1 MEIMKPT
8 RRDYCQF
15 LLSTH
20 VNYTQTYFADHH
32 QHFSH
37 DAINRYLQDDQVTP
51 EIIWEQVKTVI
62 DYDEDAFLVF
72 DDSVSDKNHSH
83 KIELVR
89 LQYSGNAHGLI
100 KGIGVVNCLYVNPKT
115 QRYWIIDWRVYAPDS
130 DAKSKLTH
138 MQEMF
143 DQAIGLKK
151 LPFRVVLMDT
161 WYATKDLMLHLH
173 RAGKFFYC
181 PLRKNRKVDDSGGE
195 SPYTAVDSLQ
205 WSEQDA
211 VKGKLIKVY
220 GFPGALKVKLF
231 RVATTSIRTEW
242 VVTNDIDQAST
253 DDTRAICAIRWK
265 IEQYHREVKQ
275 TLGIEKCQCRSER
288 AQRNHIG
295 CVILAWNHM
304 TAFARDLA
312 TNIYAL
318 KEKMLTNYMRQEL
331 VRPFVPMSAV

>member
-1 MEIMKPT
+1 MKPT

-20 VNYTQTYFADHH
+20 SNYTQTYFADHH

-51 EIIWEQVKTVI
+51 EIVWEQVKTVI
-62 DYDEDAFLVF
+62 EYDEDAFLVF

-115 QRYWIIDWRVYAPDS
+115 QRYWIIDWRVYAPDG
-130 DAKSKLTH
+130 DDKSKLTH

-143 DQAIGLKK
+143 DQALSVKK

-161 WYATKDLMLHLH
+161 WYATKDVMLHLH

-181 PLRKNRKVDDSGGE
+181 PLRKNRRVDDSGGK

-242 VVTNDIDQAST
+242 VVTNDIDQNST
-253 DDTRAICAIRWK
+253 DDTREICAIRWK

-295 CVILAWNHM
+295 CVILAWNHL
-304 TAFARDLA
+304 TAFARNLT

-318 KEKMLTNYMRQEL
+318 KEKMLSDYMKQEL
-331 VRPFVPMSAV
+331 VRPSVPMSAV

>member
-1 MEIMKPT
+1 MKPT

-62 DYDEDAFLVF
+62 EYDEDAFLVF
-72 DDSVSDKNHSH
+72 DDSVSDKNYSR

-100 KGIGVVNCLYVNPKT
+100 RGIGVVNCLYVNPKT

-138 MQEMF
+138 MREMF
-143 DQAIGLKK
+143 DQALSVKK
-151 LPFRVVLMDT
+151 LPFRVVLMDS

-173 RAGKFFYC
+173 RAEKFFYC
-181 PLRKNRKVDDSGGE
+181 PLKSNRKVDDSGGA
-195 SPYTAVDSLQ
+195 SPYAAVSGLQ
-205 WSEQDA
+205 WNEQESGN
-211 VKGKLIKVY
+211 GKLIKVH

-231 RVATTSIRTEW
+231 RVAATNRTEW
-242 VVTNDIDQAST
+242 VVTNDIEQEST
-253 DDTRAICAIRWK
+253 DDTQAICAIRWK

-275 TLGIEKCQCRSER
+275 TLGLEKCQCRSER

-295 CVILAWNHM
+295 CVILAWNHL
-304 TAFARDLA
+304 TEYARRFA
-312 TNIYAL
+312 TNIYAV
-318 KEKMLTNYMRQEL
+318 KEKMLSNYMRREL
-331 VRPFVPMSAV
+331 AKPLVLMSAI